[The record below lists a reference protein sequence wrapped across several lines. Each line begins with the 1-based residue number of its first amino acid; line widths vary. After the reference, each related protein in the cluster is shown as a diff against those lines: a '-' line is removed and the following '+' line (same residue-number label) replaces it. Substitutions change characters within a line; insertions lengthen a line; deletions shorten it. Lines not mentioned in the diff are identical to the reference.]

1 MDIDE
6 FRKHGHQLIDWMAD
20 YMDTVEKLPV
30 RSQVKPG
37 EISNCLKENP
47 PTNGEPMENIIN
59 DFKTTI
65 LPGITHWQH
74 PRFFAYFPANSSPP
88 SVLAEMLT
96 ATLGAQCMLWQTSP
110 AATEMETRM
119 MQWLA
124 SMIDLPKKFSGV
136 IQDSASSA
144 TLCALLTAREKATS
158 WKTNELGFLTISRK
172 LIVYTSEEAHSST
185 EKGAKIAGFGKDN
198 IRFIPTDNKFSMCAN
213 ALRKEI
219 QSDLDKGFVPTCV
232 VASIGTTGVGAVD
245 PIKKIAT
252 LCKEF
257 DIFLHIDA
265 AWAGA
270 AMILPEHRS
279 MADGIELADSI
290 VINPHK
296 WLLTNFDCS
305 AHFVKDPTA
314 LTSTLSILPEYL
326 KSKES
331 EDIIDYRDWSIPLG
345 RRFRALKLWFVI
357 RYYGVGGLQKMI
369 RKHIEFASQVE
380 EWINDSKNF
389 ELVAPRSL
397 SLLNFRLLPKQSGKA
412 LDIDKLN
419 LKLLNDLNDS
429 GTTYFTQN
437 RVRGHFAIRWSIG
450 QTNTELRH
458 VKDAWAQIQQTAS
471 SIA

>member
-1 MDIDE
+1 
-6 FRKHGHQLIDWMAD
+6 
-20 YMDTVEKLPV
+20 
-30 RSQVKPG
+30 
-37 EISNCLKENP
+37 
-47 PTNGEPMENIIN
+47 
-59 DFKTTI
+59 
-65 LPGITHWQH
+65 
-74 PRFFAYFPANSSPP
+74 
-88 SVLAEMLT
+88 
-96 ATLGAQCMLWQTSP
+96 
-110 AATEMETRM
+110 
-119 MQWLA
+119 
-124 SMIDLPKKFSGV
+124 
-136 IQDSASSA
+136 
-144 TLCALLTAREKATS
+144 
-158 WKTNELGFLTISRK
+158 
-172 LIVYTSEEAHSST
+172 
-185 EKGAKIAGFGKDN
+185 
-198 IRFIPTDNKFSMCAN
+198 MCAN
-213 ALRKEI
+213 TLRKEI

-232 VASIGTTGVGAVD
+232 VACIGTTGVGAVD

-397 SLLNFRLLPKQSGKA
+397 SLLNFRLLSKQSGKV

>member
-1 MDIDE
+1 M
-6 FRKHGHQLIDWMAD
+6 
-20 YMDTVEKLPV
+20 
-30 RSQVKPG
+30 
-37 EISNCLKENP
+37 
-47 PTNGEPMENIIN
+47 
-59 DFKTTI
+59 TI
-65 LPGITHWQH
+65 
-74 PRFFAYFPANSSPP
+74 A
-88 SVLAEMLT
+88 
-96 ATLGAQCMLWQTSP
+96 
-110 AATEMETRM
+110 
-119 MQWLA
+119 
-124 SMIDLPKKFSGV
+124 K
-136 IQDSASSA
+136 
-144 TLCALLTAREKATS
+144 
-158 WKTNELGFLTISRK
+158 K

-198 IRFIPTDNKFSMCAN
+198 IRLIPTDNKFSMCAN
-213 ALRKEI
+213 TLQKEI

-279 MADGIELADSI
+279 MADGMELADSI

-305 AHFVKDPTA
+305 AHFVKDPNA

-397 SLLNFRLLPKQSGKA
+397 SLLNFRLLSKQSGKV

-458 VKDAWAQIQQTAS
+458 VKDAWAQIRQTAS
-471 SIA
+471 SIT